1 MDKKKQFTQ
10 QAGHILNEDINPW
23 IPPGQI
29 KETVVPALVVTDV
42 LTSISKLGDD
52 FIVAMVSKTTLG
64 EEKNSPPVAVWAV
77 IQKPGEPEIW
87 FCLVLDFFFVKN

>member
-23 IPPGQI
+23 IPPGQV
-29 KETVVPALVVTDV
+29 KETVVPALIVTDV
-42 LTSISKLGDD
+42 LASISKLGDG
-52 FIVAMVSKTTLG
+52 FTVAMVSKTTLG

-77 IQKPGEPEIW
+77 IQKPGEQACTRLSSRHEGE
-87 FCLVLDFFFVKN
+87 KT